1 MKNTEQNNDPQTPTF
16 KILFKAIEE
25 NCSNDQEQ
33 PYNLELLQLEATPII
48 TTSLPPWQCL
58 CIRL

>member
-48 TTSLPPWQCL
+48 TTSLPP
-58 CIRL
+58 